1 METENSLFHWKKL
14 EAKGDDN
21 GSLVAL
27 ESNLNIDFD
36 IKRIYYIYGTKSKFI
51 RGKHAHKNLRQL
63 LICVSGSC
71 KVLLD
76 NGNEKE
82 VIELSKPNE
91 GIYINDLVW
100 REMFDFSSD
109 NVLLVIANNFYDEDD
124 YIRDYEDFINLV
136 KNANN

>member
-36 IKRIYYIYGTKSKFI
+36 IKRIYYIYGTKSEFI

>member
-36 IKRIYYIYGTKSKFI
+36 IKRIYYIYGTKSEFI

-76 NGNEKE
+76 NGYEKE
-82 VIELSKPNE
+82 VIELSEPNE

-109 NVLLVIANNFYDEDD
+109 NVLLVIANNYYDEDD

-136 KNANN
+136 KNAK